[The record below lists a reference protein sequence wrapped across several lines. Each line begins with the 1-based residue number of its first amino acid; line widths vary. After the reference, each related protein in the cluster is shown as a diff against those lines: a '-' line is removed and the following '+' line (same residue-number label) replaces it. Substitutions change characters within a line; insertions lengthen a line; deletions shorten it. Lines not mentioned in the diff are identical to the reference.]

1 MADAFQESAGYQRIE
16 PILDAIANWVKRY
29 RYHAGLRH
37 DLAACGPE
45 EVARTA
51 QDLGVSPA
59 ELVRLAEKGP
69 DAADELQQLLR
80 ALGVDGKKLAKDD
93 PMVMRDLQRL
103 CISCADKTRC
113 RHELDAGTAASHYH
127 EFCPN
132 AVTFD
137 AMFQGK

>member
-1 MADAFQESAGYQRIE
+1 MADPIQAHAGYQRIE

-51 QDLGVSPA
+51 QDLGVTPG

-80 ALGVDGKKLAKDD
+80 ALGVDAKKLAKDD
-93 PMVMRDLQRL
+93 PVVMRDLQRL
-103 CISCADKTRC
+103 CISCGDKSRC
-113 RHELDAGTAASHYH
+113 RHELEAGTAASHYH

-137 AMFQGK
+137 ALFAGK